1 MTDPDHW
8 DRIYAA
14 RDEDALTW
22 FEAEPGLSAEL
33 IAAHAS
39 PGAAVDVGA
48 GTSRLVEHL
57 LGAGFAP
64 VTALDLS
71 DGGLAIARARLGARA
86 GEVDWAVGDVTD
98 WWPKHPYAL
107 WHDRAVL
114 HFLTDEEDIGAYLKV
129 LDHALAPGGTAIIGT
144 FAEDGP
150 QTCSGLAVRR
160 YAPDDLAAV
169 IEAHLPGVFA
179 LVESRRH
186 THVSPAGNPQRFQ
199 FSVFRKAGA

>member
-1 MTDPDHW
+1 MTDADHW
-8 DRIYAA
+8 NNVYAA
-14 RDEDALTW
+14 RDEDALAW

-33 IAAHAS
+33 IAAHAT
-39 PGAAVDVGA
+39 PG
-48 GTSRLVEHL
+48 
-57 LGAGFAP
+57 
-64 VTALDLS
+64 
-71 DGGLAIARARLGARA
+71 
-86 GEVDWAVGDVTD
+86 AVGDVTD

-150 QTCSGLAVRR
+150 EKCSGLTVRR

-169 IEAHLPGVFA
+169 IEAHLPGVFTP
-179 LVESRRH
+179 VESRRH
-186 THVSPAGNPQRFQ
+186 THPTQAGNQQRFQ